1 MDKLSC
7 IIINEFPNIEDFED
21 KEEYYDGYWQLVS
34 NYPLIMLPKNRIIFW
49 GFEVVIAKNE
59 YDLLK
64 AIIDLNT
71 NSPCEYGYTEEQLI
85 ENVDYRQRNSKIDK
99 KEAYQRF
106 ITTSMSRIKTKIT
119 KAVVEACFN
128 RIDVNKYNPF
138 IIGKDSD
145 RRNFTAIDSLRKDKT
160 FTSNI
165 MSANLNLIKI
175 FPYLLNF
182 VSMYDK
188 YYSSF
193 VLKKAFT
200 SLICSAKGQKQLA
213 LHRHY
218 KTDFIFSTQKFCRN
232 YTQRAR
238 LRIKDENFSYAKT
251 TPTKYNLY
259 NFVNYPQY
267 SV

>member
-64 AIIDLNT
+64 AIINLNT
-71 NSPCEYGYTEEQLI
+71 NSHCEYGFTEEQLI

-119 KAVVEACFN
+119 KAVVEACIN

-145 RRNFTAIDSLRKDKT
+145 RRNFTAIDSLKKDKT
-160 FTSNI
+160 FASNI
-165 MSANLNLIKI
+165 MSADINLIKI

-193 VLKKAFT
+193 VLKKVFP
-200 SLICSAKGQKQLA
+200 SLIRSAKGQKQKA
-213 LHRHY
+213 LHRY
-218 KTDFIFSTQKFCRN
+218 YQTDFIFSDKTLCRN